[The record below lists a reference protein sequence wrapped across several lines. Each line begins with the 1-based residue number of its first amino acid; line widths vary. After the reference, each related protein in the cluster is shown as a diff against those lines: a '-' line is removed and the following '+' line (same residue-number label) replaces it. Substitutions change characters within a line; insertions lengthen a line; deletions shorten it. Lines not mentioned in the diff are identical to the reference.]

1 MLEIEQK
8 LLDQLFLMKEEY
20 HIKGI
25 KAEFEAEGTS
35 YQDMVRLRRL
45 TLQAGVKLFVK
56 IGGVEAVR
64 DLKDSLELGV
74 DGIIAPMVES
84 PFGIK
89 KFLDAYRSV
98 FPAKDHHLA
107 INIETKQAVLLLP
120 EILAT
125 AYPSID
131 AITIGRTD
139 LSASYFDPEITPDS
153 DFIWETIETIIE
165 TAADRF
171 TITVGGNISNMT
183 QEKMPQYPLAV
194 KTVSYVET
202 RKVIIPTDA
211 FLTNRS
217 ALLDALWFEE
227 LFILSRKEVSE
238 RFLAPD
244 LKRLDKLAQRSSQ
257 PVEQPAKA

>member
-1 MLEIEQK
+1 MMEIERK

-20 HIKGI
+20 HIKGV

-56 IGGVEAVR
+56 IGGVEAIR
-64 DLKDSLELGV
+64 DLRDCLELGV

-89 KFLDAYRSV
+89 KFLDAYGSV
-98 FPAKDHHLA
+98 FPVKDHHLA
-107 INIETKQAVLLLP
+107 INIETKQAVHMLP
-120 EILAT
+120 DILAT
-125 AYPSID
+125 AFPAVD
-131 AITIGRTD
+131 ALTIGRTD
-139 LSASYFDPEITPDS
+139 LSASYFDPAITPDS
-153 DFIWETIETIIE
+153 DFIWETIVEIIE
-165 TAADRF
+165 TASERF
-171 TITVGGNISNMT
+171 AITVGGSISTLT
-183 QEKMPQYPLAV
+183 QEKMPRYELAAR
-194 KTVSYVET
+194 TVQFVET
-202 RKVIIPTDA
+202 RKVIIPTET
-211 FLTNRS
+211 FLANRA

-227 LFILSRKEVSE
+227 LFILSRKEISE

-257 PVEQPAKA
+257 PVENR